1 MKNIILSLISASFLF
16 AGGAVGVSIKVKGD
30 VVIVSKDGNQP
41 SKLIPGNP
49 LHDRDVIRTGEGGF
63 AASMYLDDRTIIKIT
78 ENTEYVIGGTRTPD
92 GIDKSIAMNYGTLHA
107 SVAKQEGKEF
117 LISTPTSV
125 ASVKGTDFT
134 VISDPE
140 FGDSFLIFTGV
151 VEVTN
156 SVTGEVSEVNEGETA
171 VSTPEGELEVEET
184 VVENIPV
191 IEDEEPQGET
201 EESEVP
207 EALETH
213 IIIFEMQNE
222 NGDVKEVRIEYR

>member
-1 MKNIILSLISASFLF
+1 MKKIILSLISASFLF
-16 AGGAVGVSIKVKGD
+16 AGGAIGVSIKVKGD
-30 VVIVSKDGNQP
+30 VVLVSKEESQP
-41 SKLIPGNP
+41 QKLIPGKP

-78 ENTEYVIGGTRTPD
+78 ENTEYVIGGTRTPE
-92 GIDKSIAMNYGTLHA
+92 GIDKSVAMNYGTLHA

-171 VSTPEGELEVEET
+171 VSTPDGELDVEET
-184 VVENIPV
+184 VVEDIPV
-191 IEDEEPQGET
+191 IEEEETEEET
-201 EESEVP
+201 EESEEP
-207 EALETH
+207 EEFETH
-213 IIIFEMQNE
+213 IMNFELQNE
-222 NGDVKEVRIEYR
+222 NGDIKEVRIEYR